1 MSSSS
6 CRVLYLF
13 HRACFIFWYR
23 FSEPKGRRSSTTSS
37 LELGYSHTAQNSSIS
52 DATCIELDTKE
63 PVYTSGPA
71 PSSHTSGVYTLT
83 SSEQYTLSS
92 SEQYSAPSEQYS
104 TPGDHVDGHFRDRT
118 NSTVSNSSFHG
129 DGSDPTDTKQTLLS
143 AEELSDLIVGRYPS
157 CKSVSHT
164 LDSDS
169 DYVTLPTSYSGYVPV
184 PPKRI
189 DSIENRFRQPPPPYG
204 AHFNKVGA

>member
-1 MSSSS
+1 M
-6 CRVLYLF
+6 
-13 HRACFIFWYR
+13 
-23 FSEPKGRRSSTTSS
+23 
-37 LELGYSHTAQNSSIS
+37 
-52 DATCIELDTKE
+52 D
-63 PVYTSGPA
+63 GP
-71 PSSHTSGVYTLT
+71 
-83 SSEQYTLSS
+83 
-92 SEQYSAPSEQYS
+92 
-104 TPGDHVDGHFRDRT
+104 FRDRT

-169 DYVTLPTSYSGYVPV
+169 DYVTLPTTYSGYVPV

-189 DSIENRFRQPPPPYG
+189 DSIENRYRQPPPPYG
-204 AHFNKVGA
+204 AHFNKVGNKLR